1 MNALRW
7 FFFSIF
13 FTTLALVAL
22 PGCGG
27 GDKTD
32 VKSPSAEPGMDDA
45 LSLLPGN
52 AIAAGTV
59 DARAFFSSQ
68 TFGADLAKLVEKY
81 VPIGAEAGFQASRD
95 VDRVTFASYSYQ
107 GIDVAAIVIGRFD
120 SAKIKQIA
128 TNQTPTKSGGTLVI
142 SQYTGRDVY
151 TINNIGFTLLSDT
164 RAIVGT
170 EQGIRRVLERIKD
183 KRVKR
188 DIAPWM
194 ISTIETSGAALAL
207 AADFASTPIPPE
219 NAKQIPSPLVTNLKA
234 TRLVASFKDGVT
246 LAGSITYADAASAES
261 SAAVVKQSMGYAKL
275 LAVFGIKLQNVDIKT
290 DKSDVQ
296 VSLLIDDQSLRALLA
311 NVPSLMGQ

>member
-1 MNALRW
+1 MNALRR
-7 FFFSIF
+7 FFFLSF
-13 FTTLALVAL
+13 FVMVAL
-22 PGCGG
+22 LPACGG
-27 GDKTD
+27 GEKSE
-32 VKSPSAEPGMDDA
+32 VKAPSAEPAMDDA
-45 LSLLPGN
+45 LALLPGS
-52 AIAAGTV
+52 AIAVGTV

-95 VDRVTFASYSYQ
+95 VDRVTFATYSYQ
-107 GIDVAAIVIGRFD
+107 GLDVAAIVIGRFD
-120 SAKIKQIA
+120 SAKIKQVA
-128 TNQTPTKSGGTLVI
+128 TNQTPTKSGGTLVV

-151 TINNIGFTLLSDT
+151 TINNIGITLLSDT

-194 ISTIETSGAALAL
+194 ISTVETSGAAFAV

-219 NAKQIPSPLVTNLKA
+219 NARQIPSPLITNLKA
-234 TRLVASFKDGVT
+234 ARLVATFKDGVN

-275 LAVFGIKLQNVDIKT
+275 LAVFGIKLQNVDVKT

-296 VSLLIDDQSLRALLA
+296 VSLLVDDQSLRALLA
-311 NVPSLMGQ
+311 NIPSLMGQ